1 MSQKLHD
8 KIRAAIENT
17 PGLTQR
23 GLAQSMGLNPAA
35 VNRMLYG
42 QRNIMAEEI
51 PVIERYIGVKL
62 GIGSNANVEYPQRGG
77 AGQKGF
83 SDASST
89 AALDGQGTLVPV
101 FGPALLQDKPVDWVA
116 RHPAQNGARD
126 AMAWYA
132 PDDSMEPRYY
142 RGELV
147 YLHPHR
153 PPQPGRDVVFVTKGG
168 DVLLRRI
175 LSASRGVFRVLQ
187 FAPRKESD
195 IAEKDISAVYAVVGR
210 A

>member
-1 MSQKLHD
+1 MTQKLHD
-8 KIRAAIENT
+8 KIRSVIENT

-62 GIGSNANVEYPQRGG
+62 GVGAHDVEYPERGG

-83 SDASST
+83 SDASA
-89 AALDGQGTLVPV
+89 AALDGHGTLVPV
-101 FGPALLQDKPVDWVA
+101 FGPTLTADKPVDWVA

-126 AMAWYA
+126 AIGWYT
-132 PDDSMEPRYY
+132 PDDDMEPRYF

-153 PPQPGRDVVFVTKGG
+153 PPQPGRDFVFVMKNG
-168 DVLLRRI
+168 DVRLRRI
-175 LSASRGVFRVLQ
+175 LSAARGVFRVLQ
-187 FAPRKESD
+187 FAPNKESD
-195 IAEKDISAVYAVVGR
+195 IAEKDVSAVYAVVGR
-210 A
+210 S